1 MMHSFFAPCPRG
13 LEELLDTELRGL
25 GAGRVRRT
33 AGGVGFEGDLEL
45 CYRANLESRFA
56 SRVLMRVAEQAYR
69 NEHDV
74 YAAALAVPWPQW
86 FDVSRSIR
94 VDVNAVRSPLKSLD
108 FATLRIKDAVC
119 DRFRQETTRRPDVD
133 TRNPDVRIHGFLEAT
148 QATLYIDTSGEPLY
162 KRGYRTGGA
171 EAPLKENLAAGIIA
185 LSGWTADEP
194 LMDPMC
200 GSGTLLIEAAL
211 MGLGIAPGAGRSFGF
226 ERKKRFD
233 AALWTKVRERA
244 QRQEDR
250 GRSLMLFGS
259 DLHPSELERARDH
272 ARAAGVDSA
281 IRFKQAHIT
290 DLRPPAE
297 TRDRPGAMVMN
308 PPYGVR
314 MGERDAL
321 ATLYPKIGD
330 WLKQHFAGWRCY
342 LFSGDADLAK
352 LIRLQPS
359 RRTPLFN
366 GAIECRL
373 YEYRMVSGSMRRKP
387 PAPSNNDQR

>member
-13 LEELLDTELRGL
+13 LEDLLENELRGL
-25 GAGRVRRT
+25 GASKAARV
-33 AGGVGFEGDLEL
+33 AGGVRFEGGLQT

-56 SRVLMRVAEQAYR
+56 SRVLLRVSERAYR
-69 NEHDV
+69 NEQEI
-74 YAAALAVPWPQW
+74 YETALALPWHQW
-86 FDVSRSIR
+86 FDVSSSIR

-108 FATLRIKDAVC
+108 FATLRIKDAIC
-119 DRFRQETTRRPDVD
+119 DRFRKETTKRPDVD
-133 TRNPDVRIHGFLEAT
+133 TRNPDVRIHGFLETA
-148 QATLYIDTSGEPLY
+148 QATLYIDMSGEPLY

-185 LSGWTADEP
+185 LSGWTPDEP

-211 MGLGIAPGAGRSFGF
+211 MGLRIAPGAGRSFGF
-226 ERKKRFD
+226 ERMKGFD
-233 AALWTKVRERA
+233 AALWKKIRDDAHAREERER
-244 QRQEDR
+244 E
-250 GRSLMLFGS
+250 LLIFGS
-259 DLHPSELERARDH
+259 DLHPSEVERAREY
-272 ARAAGVDSA
+272 ATAAGVGGVV
-281 IRFKQAHIT
+281 RLKQAHIT
-290 DLRPPAE
+290 DLRPPPE
-297 TRDRPGAMVMN
+297 TRDRPGVIVMN

-314 MGERDAL
+314 MGERDEL
-321 ATLYPKIGD
+321 AALYPKIGD
-330 WLKQHFAGWRCY
+330 WLKQHFAGWRCH

-359 RRTPLFN
+359 RRVPLFN

-387 PAPSNNDQR
+387 PAPSDDNER